1 MDNSEAL
8 QCGDPADIWG
18 TAGEAY
24 DEISRVSADAVE
36 HCLDRLRP
44 GHGEAVLDVATGTGW
59 TARRLAVRGARVTG
73 IDISSA
79 IIDAARRLSAIEG
92 LRIEFRV
99 ADAERLPFEDGA
111 FDAVVSSFGVIF
123 AGNPEITAAEL
134 ARVCRRGGRLGLTAW
149 GSNSVPAHV
158 HQLLKEY
165 MPTAI
170 AAEPSPFRWGSIEF
184 TTELLGRDFDLGF
197 ESGTSYLNLPDG
209 KAVWDLYAASYGPL
223 RWLMRT
229 LSSAEMADLENRF
242 VWFHNQFRASLGVRV
257 PREYLVTVG
266 VRR

>member
-1 MDNSEAL
+1 MDYSEAP
-8 QCGDPADIWG
+8 QSGDPADIWG
-18 TAGEAY
+18 TAGESY

-44 GHGEAVLDVATGTGW
+44 RPGEAVLDVATGTGW

-79 IIDAARRLSAIEG
+79 IIDAARRLSAVEG
-92 LRIEFRV
+92 LQIEFRV
-99 ADAERLPFEDGA
+99 ADAESLPFEDGA
-111 FDAVVSSFGVIF
+111 FDAVVSSFGVNF
-123 AGNPEITAAEL
+123 ASNPQATAAEL

-158 HQLLKEY
+158 HQLLQEY
-165 MPTAI
+165 MPK
-170 AAEPSPFRWGSIEF
+170 AAAAAPSPFRWGSIEF
-184 TTELLGRDFDLGF
+184 TSELLNRDFDLGF

-209 KAVWDLYAASYGPL
+209 KAVWDLYVDSYGPL
-223 RWLMRT
+223 RWLTRK
-229 LSSAEMADLENRF
+229 LDSREMSELEKRF

-257 PREYLVTVG
+257 PREYLVTLG